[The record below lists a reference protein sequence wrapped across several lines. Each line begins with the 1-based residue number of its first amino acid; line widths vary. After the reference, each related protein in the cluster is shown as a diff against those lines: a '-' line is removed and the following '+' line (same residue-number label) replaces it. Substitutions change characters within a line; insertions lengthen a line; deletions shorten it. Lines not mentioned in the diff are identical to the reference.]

1 MIWRSPGALL
11 ASHISHYCNLAAK
24 SGLLKRARYI
34 SVINC
39 VVKSGNLHK
48 SRAYLKRRV
57 KTTRGLCK
65 VSFSAE
71 RFYLFQLRSA
81 DVCEKVGIWKKY
93 CSSIQS
99 DDACAIN
106 QHGRAETLN
115 HVLGLCGIL
124 HKLSINRTTY
134 LIKHRRSRLVN
145 IDLL

>member
-57 KTTRGLCK
+57 KTTRGLW
-65 VSFSAE
+65 S
-71 RFYLFQLRSA
+71 
-81 DVCEKVGIWKKY
+81 
-93 CSSIQS
+93 
-99 DDACAIN
+99 
-106 QHGRAETLN
+106 
-115 HVLGLCGIL
+115 VLCPNGVE
-124 HKLSINRTTY
+124 
-134 LIKHRRSRLVN
+134 RRSGIVIFMKEDWKLG
-145 IDLL
+145 